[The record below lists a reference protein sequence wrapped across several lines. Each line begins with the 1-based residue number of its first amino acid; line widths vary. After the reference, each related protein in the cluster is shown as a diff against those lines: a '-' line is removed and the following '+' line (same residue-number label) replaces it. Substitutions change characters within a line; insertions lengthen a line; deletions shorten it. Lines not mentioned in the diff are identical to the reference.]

1 MPRVNADELQ
11 DARRVMNELRS
22 PDLFSGDAPASNAD
36 IRRAALIVDAANV
49 ELLTQLKAL
58 STLVRDMYISDK
70 IEFSLAQEGMMKDAY
85 GQARLAVALAEG
97 TLCGPARSWAGGS
110 RGGSCACIPHWLR
123 CCSANSLA
131 WP

>member
-85 GQARLAVALAEG
+85 GQAMLAVALAEG
-97 TLCGPARSWAGGS
+97 TL
-110 RGGSCACIPHWLR
+110 
-123 CCSANSLA
+123 
-131 WP
+131 